1 MVEYTENLG
10 KVVMTAGGEWSNDK
24 EYDILTMVHEAITD
38 RAYISRTIV
47 PVGVDISDS
56 RFWMPLN
63 VSGYVDTNVIVLSK
77 FEDNG
82 VLKSYTLLEAIKSIA
97 VVGRKAGAILCFYN
111 NNYDKFNTP
120 PSWEIYQFNSTDI
133 SSWEN
138 TSKWVNIYYNYNK
151 FVGWYLEEDS
161 LKLNYPK
168 PNAGM
173 YAYVGENFVNATVY
187 ICKTS
192 KWENTNQ
199 VVKEFVSINITGE
212 TVVGENGHWWQN
224 GIDTG
229 IPAYIIPII
238 KMEEGQIL
246 YTTDNVNWIPLFK
259 ILQEFGDSENDV
271 VSQRVITTMNT
282 NLVNNNAKLDIN
294 NKQLKQLNDALESIS
309 ATGGAST
316 ASAVTFDNTSSE
328 MTAVTV
334 QGAIEELKA
343 AIDELKSSHIVL
355 TEDEYEAL
363 QSKDKDKIY
372 MTYEES

>member
-24 EYDILTMVHEAITD
+24 EYDILTMVHEAVTD
-38 RAYISRTIV
+38 RAYISRTVV

-168 PNAGM
+168 PNTGM
-173 YAYVGENFVNATVY
+173 YAYVGKNFVNATVY
-187 ICKTS
+187 VCKTS

-238 KMEEGQIL
+238 RINEGQIE
-246 YTTDNVNWIPLFK
+246 YTTDNVNWYPLFK

-294 NKQLKQLNDALESIS
+294 NKQLKQLNDAVKSIS
-309 ATGGAST
+309 VTGGASA

-334 QGAIEELKA
+334 QAAIEELKA
-343 AIDELKSSHIVL
+343 AIDELKASHIVL

>member
-1 MVEYTENLG
+1 MIEYTENLG
-10 KVVMTAGGEWSNDK
+10 KVVMTAGGEWSNNK

-47 PVGVDISDS
+47 PIGVDISDS

-63 VSGYVDTNVIVLSK
+63 VSGYADTNVIVLSK

-82 VLKSYTLLEAIKSIA
+82 VLKSYTLDEAIKSIA
-97 VVGRKAGAILCFYN
+97 IVGRKAGAILCFYN

-173 YAYVGENFVNATVY
+173 YAYIGKNFVTATVY

-199 VVKEFVSINITGE
+199 EVRDFVSINITGE

-224 GIDTG
+224 GTDTG

-238 KMEEGQIL
+238 RINEGQIE
-246 YTTDNVNWIPLFK
+246 YTTDNVNWYPLFK

-271 VSQRVITTMNT
+271 VSQRVVTKMNT
-282 NLVNNNAKLDIN
+282 NLVNNNTKLDTN
-294 NKQLKQLNDALESIS
+294 TEQLKQLNDAVKSIS
-309 ATGGAST
+309 VTGGASV
-316 ASAVTFDNTSSE
+316 ASAVTFDNTSSG
-328 MTAVTV
+328 MTAVTI

-343 AIDELKSSHIVL
+343 AIDELKASHIVL

-363 QSKDKDKIY
+363 QSKDKNKIY

>member
-1 MVEYTENLG
+1 MIEYTENLG

-38 RAYISRTIV
+38 RAYISRTVV
-47 PVGVDISDS
+47 PAGVDISDS

-77 FEDNG
+77 FEDSG
-82 VLKSYTLLEAIKSIA
+82 VLKSYTLDEAIKSIA

-168 PNAGM
+168 PNTGM
-173 YAYVGENFVNATVY
+173 YAYVGKNFVTATVY

-199 VVKEFVSINITGE
+199 EVRDFVSINITGE

-238 KMEEGQIL
+238 RINEGQIE

-271 VSQRVITTMNT
+271 VSQRVITAMNT

-294 NKQLKQLNDALESIS
+294 NKQLKQLNDAVKSIS
-309 ATGGAST
+309 VTGGAST

-334 QGAIEELKA
+334 QAAIEELKA
-343 AIDELKSSHIVL
+343 AINELKASHIVL

-363 QSKDKDKIY
+363 QSKDRNKIY

>member
-38 RAYISRTIV
+38 RAYISRTVV

-82 VLKSYTLLEAIKSIA
+82 ILKSYTLLEAIKSIA

-173 YAYVGENFVNATVY
+173 YAYVGENFVTATVY
-187 ICKTS
+187 VCKTS

-199 VVKEFVSINITGE
+199 VVREFVSINITGE

-238 KMEEGQIL
+238 RINEGQIE
-246 YTTDNVNWIPLFK
+246 YTTDNINWYPLFK

-271 VSQRVITTMNT
+271 VSQRVITAMNT

-294 NKQLKQLNDALESIS
+294 NKQLKQLNDAVKSIS
-309 ATGGAST
+309 VTGGAST

-334 QGAIEELKA
+334 QAAIEELKA
-343 AIDELKSSHIVL
+343 AIDKLKSSHIVL

-363 QSKDKDKIY
+363 QSKDKNKIY

>member
-38 RAYISRTIV
+38 RAYISRTVV
-47 PVGVDISDS
+47 PAGVDISDS

-168 PNAGM
+168 PNVGM
-173 YAYVGENFVNATVY
+173 YAYVGRNFVTATVY
-187 ICKTS
+187 VCKTS

-199 VVKEFVSINITGE
+199 VVREFVSINITGE

-238 KMEEGQIL
+238 KMEGGQIL

-294 NKQLKQLNDALESIS
+294 NKQLKQLNDAVKSIS
-309 ATGGAST
+309 VTGGAST
-316 ASAVTFDNTSSE
+316 ASAVTFNNTSSG

-334 QGAIEELKA
+334 QAAIEELKT
-343 AIDELKSSHIVL
+343 AIDELKASHIVL

-363 QSKDKDKIY
+363 QSKDRDKIY

>member
-38 RAYISRTIV
+38 RAYISRTVV
-47 PVGVDISDS
+47 PAGVDISDS

-173 YAYVGENFVNATVY
+173 YAYVGENFVTATVY

-192 KWENTNQ
+192 KWENTSQ
-199 VVKEFVSINITGE
+199 EVRDFVSINITGE

-238 KMEEGQIL
+238 RINEGQIE
-246 YTTDNVNWIPLFK
+246 YTTDNVNWYPLFK

-271 VSQRVITTMNT
+271 VSQRVITAMNT

-294 NKQLKQLNDALESIS
+294 NKQLKQLNDAVKSIS
-309 ATGGAST
+309 VTGGAST

-343 AIDELKSSHIVL
+343 AIDKLKSSHIVL

-363 QSKDKDKIY
+363 QSKDRDKIY

>member
-38 RAYISRTIV
+38 RAYISRTVV
-47 PVGVDISDS
+47 PAGVDISDS

-168 PNAGM
+168 PNVGM
-173 YAYVGENFVNATVY
+173 YAYVGRNFVTATVY
-187 ICKTS
+187 VCKTS

-199 VVKEFVSINITGE
+199 VVREFVSINITGE

-238 KMEEGQIL
+238 KMEGGQIL

-294 NKQLKQLNDALESIS
+294 NKQLKQLNDAVKSIS
-309 ATGGAST
+309 VTGGAST
-316 ASAVTFDNTSSE
+316 ASAVPSATAAPRSLSS
-328 MTAVTV
+328 
-334 QGAIEELKA
+334 
-343 AIDELKSSHIVL
+343 
-355 TEDEYEAL
+355 TEPVSRVPH
-363 QSKDKDKIY
+363 QSVSIGVPSATHLIAYSK
-372 MTYEES
+372 

>member
-38 RAYISRTIV
+38 RAYISRTVV
-47 PVGVDISDS
+47 PAGVDISDS

-63 VSGYVDTNVIVLSK
+63 VSGYVDTNVIVLNK

-173 YAYVGENFVNATVY
+173 YAYVGRNFVTATVY
-187 ICKTS
+187 VCKTS

-238 KMEEGQIL
+238 KMEGGQIL

-294 NKQLKQLNDALESIS
+294 NKQLKQLNDAVKSIS
-309 ATGGAST
+309 ITGGAST

-334 QGAIEELKA
+334 QAAIEELKA
-343 AIDELKSSHIVL
+343 AIDELKASHIVL

-363 QSKDKDKIY
+363 QSKDRNKIY

>member
-1 MVEYTENLG
+1 MIEYTENLG

-38 RAYISRTIV
+38 RAYISRTVV

-82 VLKSYTLLEAIKSIA
+82 VLKSYTLDEAIKSIA
-97 VVGRKAGAILCFYN
+97 IVGRKAGAILCFYN

-173 YAYVGENFVNATVY
+173 YAYVGKNFVTATVY
-187 ICKTS
+187 VCKTS

-229 IPAYIIPII
+229 IPAYIIPVI
-238 KMEEGQIL
+238 KIEEGQIL

-259 ILQEFGDSENDV
+259 ILQEFGNSENDV
-271 VSQRVITTMNT
+271 VSQRVITAMNT

-294 NKQLKQLNDALESIS
+294 NEQLKQLNDAVKSIS
-309 ATGGAST
+309 VTGGAST
-316 ASAVTFDNTSSE
+316 ASAVTFDNTSSG
-328 MTAVTV
+328 MTAVTI

-343 AIDELKSSHIVL
+343 TIDELKASHIVL